1 MSMIMSTGRDTAA
14 LMEHHLG
21 YLTQC
26 FVFLFRFVRGGG
38 ADGPLMQWSAAATL
52 RRPALASLM

>member
-1 MSMIMSTGRDTAA
+1 MSMIMSTGRDTPA

-26 FVFLFRFVRGGG
+26 FYFDSWG
-38 ADGPLMQWSAAATL
+38 AGERRASNAAVGTGHPLPSGL
-52 RRPALASLM
+52 SPP